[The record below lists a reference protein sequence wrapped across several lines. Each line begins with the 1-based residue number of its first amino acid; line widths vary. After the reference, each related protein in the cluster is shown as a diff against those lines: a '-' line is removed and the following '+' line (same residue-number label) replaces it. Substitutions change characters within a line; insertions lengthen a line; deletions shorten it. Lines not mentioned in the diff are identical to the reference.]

1 MKYFL
6 IAGEASGDLHAGR
19 LITALKK
26 YDNDSQF
33 RFLGGDCMQKASGTP
48 PVIHYKNMAYMAFSE
63 VLRHLSEILGNL
75 KSAKNAIEEF
85 SPDAI
90 ILIDYP
96 SFNLKIAKY
105 AFAKS
110 IPVYYYISPKV
121 WAWKSWR
128 VKSIKKYIRKMYS
141 ILPFETDFYAQR
153 NFTVEYVGNPTVN
166 EIEEAKAHFPDKAAF
181 LERHSIKPDK
191 PLLALVPG
199 SREGEIRNNL
209 PLMVRAAKR
218 FDSHRF
224 VIAGAP
230 NIGKDFYRKTLVD
243 ASIRAEIDIVYNDT
257 FSLLHFSDAAL
268 VTSGTATLETA
279 VIGTPQVVCYRAN
292 GSKLAYKL
300 FEKILNVRFVSLP
313 NLIADR
319 KVVPEL
325 LLHHCNDDN
334 MAAELIRLL
343 DFPAE
348 RKKMLDGYRE
358 IAERLG
364 HSDSADEAARRLFND
379 LKSGK

>member
-1 MKYFL
+1 M
-6 IAGEASGDLHAGR
+6 
-19 LITALKK
+19 
-26 YDNDSQF
+26 
-33 RFLGGDCMQKASGTP
+33 
-48 PVIHYKNMAYMAFSE
+48 
-63 VLRHLSEILGNL
+63 
-75 KSAKNAIEEF
+75 
-85 SPDAI
+85 
-90 ILIDYP
+90 
-96 SFNLKIAKY
+96 
-105 AFAKS
+105 
-110 IPVYYYISPKV
+110 
-121 WAWKSWR
+121 
-128 VKSIKKYIRKMYS
+128 VK
-141 ILPFETDFYAQR
+141 
-153 NFTVEYVGNPTVN
+153 
-166 EIEEAKAHFPDKAAF
+166 
-181 LERHSIKPDK
+181 
-191 PLLALVPG
+191 
-199 SREGEIRNNL
+199 
-209 PLMVRAAKR
+209 AAKR
-218 FDSHRF
+218 FESHRF
-224 VIAGAP
+224 VIAAAP

-243 ASIRAEIDIVYNDT
+243 ASVRADIDLVYNAT
-257 FSLLHFSDAAL
+257 FSLLHFSEAAL

-279 VIGTPQVVCYRAN
+279 VVGTPQVVCYRAN